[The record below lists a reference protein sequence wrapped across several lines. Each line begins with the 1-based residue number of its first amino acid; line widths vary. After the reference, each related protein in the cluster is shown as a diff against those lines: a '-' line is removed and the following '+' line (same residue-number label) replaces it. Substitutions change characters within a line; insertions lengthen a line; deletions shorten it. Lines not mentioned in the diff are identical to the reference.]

1 MKTPL
6 GKNDEFIGGG
16 ARLAVEKFEKKQED
30 SPLKTPPTKKAG
42 ALASENATVV

>member
-16 ARLAVEKFEKKQED
+16 ARLAVEKFALTSQLVKKNGRTRQ
-30 SPLKTPPTKKAG
+30 
-42 ALASENATVV
+42 